1 MPNLKHKEE
10 YNLLLLLS
18 LFLFLPLSSFSQ
30 NLDTL
35 LSVGKQKLH
44 FNIQKGEGIPI
55 LFESGGGN
63 DGSIWNPLLEP
74 LHEITGTTLITYDRA
89 GYGQSSLNPDLPDK
103 EKGFIEPGIE
113 SLFTGLQKLGYDEE
127 VILVAHSYGGFY
139 AVNFAAK
146 YPNRVKAIIL
156 IDVNLKSFWTNQFLE
171 QKRAEFTPEWLDYV
185 KSLSPG
191 LYYECLS
198 LEQTVKH
205 VRQFDFPKHI
215 PIIDIVAE
223 NPPEFEQESDRE
235 RWKAR
240 HLEFAAKNE
249 QVDGV
254 LANDCSHYLH
264 YDNPALAINSIVKLY
279 AQVDP
284 TSSSKDILSK
294 SLQYNLEQSNSYRE
308 QEYEYWHSERD
319 LNRWGYE
326 FLEEKALENAL
337 AIFKLNTLLFPNS
350 ANVYDSYGEALLSA
364 DRKSEAQKM
373 YQKALE
379 LDPTNEHAK
388 EVLHELQKN

>member
-1 MPNLKHKEE
+1 MIYLKHKEE
-10 YNLLLLLS
+10 YYLLLLLS
-18 LFLFLPLSSFSQ
+18 FFFLHPLRGISQ
-30 NLDTL
+30 QVDTL
-35 LSVGKQKLH
+35 IAVGNQKLH
-44 FNIQKGEGIPI
+44 FNIQQGQGIPI

-74 LHEITGTTLITYDRA
+74 LHEITGTSLITYDRA
-89 GYGQSSLNPDLPDK
+89 GYGQSEVNPDLPDE
-103 EKGFIEPGIE
+103 EKGFIKPGIK
-113 SLFTGLQKLGYDEE
+113 SLFTGLNKLGYDEE

-139 AVNFAAK
+139 AVNFAAN
-146 YPNRVKAIIL
+146 YPERVKAIIL
-156 IDVNLKSFWTNQFLE
+156 IDVNLKSFWTDQFLE

-185 KSLSPG
+185 KGLSPG
-191 LYYECLS
+191 LYYECLA

-215 PIIDIVAE
+215 PIIDLVAE

-240 HLEFAAKNE
+240 HLDFAAENE
-249 QVDGV
+249 HVQGL

-284 TSSSKDILSK
+284 NSNSKDILTK
-294 SLQYNLEQSNSYRE
+294 SLQYNLEQSNTYRE

-326 FLEEKALENAL
+326 FLGDEALGNAL
-337 AIFKLNTLLFPNS
+337 RPWGTPPESQKSPLRVPGCP
-350 ANVYDSYGEALLSA
+350 GEA
-364 DRKSEAQKM
+364 DFGRKSR
-373 YQKALE
+373 L
-379 LDPTNEHAK
+379 
-388 EVLHELQKN
+388 